1 MFALALHCKFKCV
14 PHATFNTEPSVHRSL
29 RCHLIRGSLSKH
41 TAFTDV
47 WSFGVFADHHEVM
60 RTAVAGSST
69 DKWSLV
75 HIKVEFE
82 PHLQQQTS
90 LDDSGRNPRVTDCS
104 KKDRI
109 EGT

>member
-1 MFALALHCKFKCV
+1 MFAIALHCKFKCV
-14 PHATFNTEPSVHRSL
+14 THTTLNTEPSVHRSL
-29 RCHLIRGSLSKH
+29 RCHLVSGSLSKH

-47 WSFGVFADHHEVM
+47 WSFGVFADHHEIM
-60 RTAVAGSST
+60 RAAVAGSST
-69 DKWSLV
+69 DKWALV
-75 HIKVEFE
+75 HIKVELK

-90 LDDSGRNPRVTDCS
+90 LDDSGWNPRVADCA